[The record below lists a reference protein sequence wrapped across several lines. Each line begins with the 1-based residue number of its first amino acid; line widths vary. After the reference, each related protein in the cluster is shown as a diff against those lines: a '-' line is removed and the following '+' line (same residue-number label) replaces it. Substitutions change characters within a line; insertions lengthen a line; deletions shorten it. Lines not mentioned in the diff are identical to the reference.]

1 MATNWEIQGVR
12 LDGKASLDAWD
23 AIINQNL
30 SVAGTTTLTGAL
42 TAGTGAAITG
52 NSTLSG
58 NLAITG
64 DLTGTGDITRTG
76 DSAITGDI
84 TGTGDI
90 TRTGNLA
97 ITGDI
102 TGTGDITR
110 TGDSAITGDIT
121 GTGDITRTGTISLTN
136 TTTGAG
142 GILVNSTHASGD
154 SQLELRATS
163 GSSFLFT
170 NQDGDL
176 SIWSDSGPVSQSS
189 GGTISTFNLALG
201 AGNGTFNKSFLK
213 AQTLSESGGD
223 YATGKVEIN
232 EAGADMDFEIIVNGA
247 GSFPAAFKVDS
258 GLNSGFGSVQVDTEF
273 RLKSETSSNIL
284 GTMPDAA
291 AGSVAYSTTANA
303 PIAFDGSAWNT
314 VGSSGTYVF
323 YKDVQVTTVDYLNV
337 SGDSGNTIQDYIMPF
352 NGFIVGHGVKIEN
365 AMVGGDVMNAHVVYN
380 GVPQAI
386 GAVSI
391 NAPDSTGFSPIQI
404 GLLPFLA
411 GERVGAA
418 TDVVIGATLPGK
430 VSTNVIVLFVI
441 PA

>member
-12 LDGKASLDAWD
+12 LDGKASVDAWD
-23 AIINQNL
+23 IYVNQNL
-30 SVAGTTTLTGAL
+30 SVTGTTTLTGAL
-42 TAGTGAAITG
+42 TAGSGAGITG
-52 NSTLSG
+52 NSTLAG

-64 DLTGTGDITRTG
+64 DLTGTGNITRTG

-97 ITGDI
+97 LTGNI

-121 GTGDITRTGTISLTN
+121 GTGDLTRTGTISLTN

-189 GGTISTFNLALG
+189 GGSLSTFNLALG

-213 AQTLSESGGD
+213 AQTLSESGGN
-223 YATGKVEIN
+223 YATGKLTIN
-232 EAGADMDFEIIVNGA
+232 EAGADMDFEIIVD
-247 GSFPAAFKVDS
+247 GSGTFPAAFKVDS
-258 GLNSGFGSVQVDTEF
+258 NANLTYGSVQVDTEF
-273 RLKSETSSNIL
+273 RLKADTTSNIL

-291 AGSVAYSTTANA
+291 AGSTAYSTTANA
-303 PIAFDGSAWNT
+303 PVAFDGATWNT
-314 VGSSGTYVF
+314 MGSSGTFVF
-323 YKDVQVTTVDYLNV
+323 YKDVQVTTIDYLNV
-337 SGDSGNTIQDYIMPF
+337 SGDSGNTIQDYIMPYD
-352 NGFIVGHGVKIEN
+352 GFIVGQGISAETV
-365 AMVGGDVMNAHVVYN
+365 MSGGDIMNAHIVYN
-380 GVPQAI
+380 GTPEAL

-391 NAPDSTGFSPIQI
+391 AAPDTSGFSQVAI
-404 GLLPFLA
+404 GLLPFVA
-411 GERVGAA
+411 GDRVGAA
-418 TDVVIGATLPGK
+418 IDVIGTSLPGK
-430 VSTNVIVLFVI
+430 VSTNVVVLFVI